1 MTKENMKIID
11 CHTHIGGFG
20 GIAKELAAKSAE
32 DLIRS
37 MDEAGIEMSLVIAN
51 NLKGYVD
58 GITSEELVEEVQ
70 KLPKRLRAIANLD
83 FPRLAEE
90 DYSKRLLRTLE
101 SKWVVGLKLYAGY
114 QQYDRLDE
122 HITPF
127 YNLCQA
133 RSIPVIFHTGDLG
146 EGMGGDKEDA
156 HPRVI
161 VGLAKKFPKLT
172 IIAAHFGNPWIK
184 ECGEIM
190 REYQNVYA
198 DLSGYFTE
206 LQPISEK
213 EKQEFH
219 DDIEKLKEA
228 AGGLTKCLFGTDWWL
243 YSQREYKEA
252 VESVPLSE
260 KERELIFYENARR
273 IFNLDLRF

>member
-1 MTKENMKIID
+1 MTEENMKIID

-20 GIAKELAAKSAE
+20 GIAKELAAKSVE

-37 MDEAGIEMSLVIAN
+37 MDEADIAISLVIAN
-51 NLKGYVD
+51 NIKG
-58 GITSEELVEEVQ
+58 GEEGTISEEVVEEVQ
-70 KLPKRLRAIANLD
+70 KFPNRLRAIVNLD
-83 FPRLAEE
+83 FPRLTEG
-90 DYSKRLLRTLE
+90 DYGKSLLRMLE
-101 SKWVVGLKLYAGY
+101 SKWAVGLKLYSGY

-122 HITPF
+122 QITPF
-127 YNLCQA
+127 YDLCQV
-133 RSIPVIFHTGDLG
+133 RSIPVIFHTGYLA
-146 EGMGGDKEDA
+146 EGVSGDREDA

-161 VGLAKKFPKLT
+161 VDLAKKFPKLT

-213 EKQEFH
+213 ERQEFH
-219 DDIEKLKEA
+219 GDIEKLKEA
-228 AGGLTKCLFGTDWWL
+228 AGGLNKCLFGTDWWL
-243 YSQREYKEA
+243 YSQKEYKEA
-252 VESVPLSE
+252 LESLPLSE
-260 KERELIFYENARR
+260 KERELLFYENARR
-273 IFNLDLRF
+273 IFNLE